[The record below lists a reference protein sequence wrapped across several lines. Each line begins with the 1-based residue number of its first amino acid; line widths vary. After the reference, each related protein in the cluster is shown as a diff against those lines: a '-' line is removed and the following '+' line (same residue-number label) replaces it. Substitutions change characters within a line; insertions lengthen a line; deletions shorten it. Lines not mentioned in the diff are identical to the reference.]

1 MHQFQTRY
9 TFGRPGMG
17 SAVKY
22 LLIANAALFFVE
34 LVTRMHIIRWLGLTP
49 AYIWHKG
56 YIWQLVTYMFL
67 HGGIFHLAINMFV
80 LWMFGSELE
89 RTWGS
94 NQFLKY
100 YFLTGVG
107 AGILSVIVT
116 PNSTIPTVGASGAIF
131 GLLVAY
137 AMVYPNRLI
146 YLWFFIPIKAKYL
159 ALILGA
165 IELLSTLQLARDGIA
180 HWAHLGGMLVGFAY
194 LKLSS
199 FTRGGFARVG
209 GKRIRVV
216 RPEQSASED
225 LQQEVD
231 RILHKI
237 SQLGIDSLTPE
248 ERNTLDRASRIFG
261 NQ

>member
-9 TFGRPGMG
+9 TFARPGMG
-17 SAVKY
+17 RAVKY
-22 LLIANAALFFVE
+22 LLIANGALFFVE
-34 LVTRMHIIRWLGLTP
+34 LATGMRIIPWLGLTP
-49 AYIWHKG
+49 AHIWHRG

-107 AGILSVIVT
+107 AGILSIIVT

-137 AMVYPNRLI
+137 AMIYPNRLI
-146 YLWFFIPIKAKYL
+146 YLWFLIPIKAKYL

-199 FTRGGFARVG
+199 LARGGFARVG
-209 GKRIRVV
+209 GKRIRVI
-216 RPEQSASED
+216 RPGQTASED

-248 ERNTLDRASRIFG
+248 EKNTLDRASRIFG
-261 NQ
+261 NH